1 MDSKHRKLKGG
12 LPATFY
18 AKKKGIRELIKRR
31 PRGPA
36 KGQYT
41 PVQDRIEEDVVAKKM
56 EHPELGSAKI
66 GVMAGV
72 DASPK
77 TVHAAL
83 KKNGFKNV
91 TMRIGKAYRSFEMD
105 RVNEMWQIDFVE
117 LGVDRITGRKVEF
130 LSVIDDKS
138 RMILS
143 EEVTVHATT
152 EHVLE
157 VLTACFMEYG
167 VPEKIL
173 SDRGTQWCAS
183 NGGDT
188 RFDAFCEEWGIEHA
202 MGKVRKPTTQG
213 KVERWHGS
221 IRMEAGIPKT
231 ATLDEYQ
238 AMMASY
244 VRFYNT
250 ERPHWSCGLRTPY
263 EAFHEGH
270 TMPLLFAAASCRI
283 LEAESAI
290 PR

>member
-1 MDSKHRKLKGG
+1 M
-12 LPATFY
+12 
-18 AKKKGIRELIKRR
+18 
-31 PRGPA
+31 
-36 KGQYT
+36 
-41 PVQDRIEEDVVAKKM
+41 QDRIEADVVAKKT

-117 LGVDRITGRKVEF
+117 LGIDRITGRKVEF

-138 RMILS
+138 RRILDDR
-143 EEVTVHATT
+143 VTLYATT
-152 EHVLE
+152 EFVQGVL
-157 VLTACFMEYG
+157 ADCFMRYG
-167 VPEKIL
+167 IPERIL

-183 NGGDT
+183 NGGDA
-188 RFDAFCEEWGIEHA
+188 RFDEFCAAWGVEHV

-221 IRMEAGIPKT
+221 IRREAGLPKE
-231 ATLDEYQ
+231 APLDEY
-238 AMMASY
+238 ALMMASY
-244 VRFYNT
+244 VRFYNE
-250 ERPHWSCGLRTPY
+250 ERPHWACGLRTPH
-263 EAFHEGH
+263 EAFFEGH
-270 TMPLLFAAASCRI
+270 CMPLLFVAASYRSSGT
-283 LEAESAI
+283 AECPSG
-290 PR
+290 